1 MKISETN
8 LQVAKRELKEEKIE
22 DLLVG
27 AIMRDIETI
36 CKEVV
41 HLRKSNYNERDK
53 KIDKILTSKL
63 YGIPIMI
70 LFLGLIFW
78 LTITGANY
86 PSQLL
91 SDFFTRNRK

>member
-1 MKISETN
+1 
-8 LQVAKRELKEEKIE
+8 
-22 DLLVG
+22 
-27 AIMRDIETI
+27 MRDIEAI